1 MREAARSK
9 YKRCIEVGR
18 SDELFAS
25 MRKAMLSMAGDT
37 RTRGFASKRLFGS
50 SVRGLASKTLEVDA
64 SNGFTPESSS

>member
-1 MREAARSK
+1 
-9 YKRCIEVGR
+9 
-18 SDELFAS
+18 